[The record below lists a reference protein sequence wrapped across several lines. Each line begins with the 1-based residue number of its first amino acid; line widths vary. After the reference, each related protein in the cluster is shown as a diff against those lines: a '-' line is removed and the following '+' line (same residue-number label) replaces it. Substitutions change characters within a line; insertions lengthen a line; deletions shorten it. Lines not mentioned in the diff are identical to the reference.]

1 MTAAQIIALAVL
13 AFFVLGIA
21 LAELDAWA
29 GRVID
34 RHVEA
39 AFDTHA
45 DDALDLC
52 AEPPLYDTL
61 AAVLAPQLIAEA
73 EALTRG
79 AAS

>member
-1 MTAAQIIALAVL
+1 MTAVQIIALAIL

-52 AEPPLYDTL
+52 AEPPLTESIV
-61 AAVLAPQLIAEA
+61 AVLTPLVVAEA

-79 AAS
+79 ASS